1 MYYIYGYIHCSS
13 IKIFLTEVV
22 TLLSR
27 FFTIHGSADEIIPVE
42 DAYEFAKLIP
52 NHKLCVIEE
61 ANHCYT
67 AHRKELSDAL
77 VESIT
82 SSEV

>member
-1 MYYIYGYIHCSS
+1 MFIDSS
-13 IKIFLTEVV
+13 IKSSSQKLFFDT
-22 TLLSR
+22 LSR

-52 NHKLCVIEE
+52 NHKLRVIEG

-67 AHRKELSDAL
+67 AHRKELSDAV
-77 VESIT
+77 VECIT
-82 SSEV
+82 SNEV